1 MAAHKECRICR
12 YGGGICQSG
21 FKKVHVRDDPH
32 CRFHGV
38 TGGNARP
45 KQPHP
50 PVPRL
55 LQAEEEKTKTESRDE
70 KTHYVTQGG
79 LHLLYDPETLDKWI
93 SRTTEPTNQEKKY
106 RDAQTGE
113 TLAPEDE
120 ASYEHYRRRLCE
132 RYRTGEQAD
141 RLVRIVDRYMPAIAD
156 ENRTYV
162 MKYPHKVLTML
173 KQAGK
178 ARKKIRAKRKRKK
191 QQRGRERSS
200 TSTETKR
207 GMRPQAGT
215 GDRDEYSTF
224 ATEGGDQEGAAA
236 PLAEDDDYEKETGTY
251 SNQPPE
257 RSEGSVAGEGQG
269 RPHETRVTKE
279 AQTQASPA
287 MGETASVVE
296 ETPPDWGDEDSPVQ
310 DQTSSEPEEARHP
323 HRERQAAAQ
332 GGHGPTGGGK
342 DRGHL
347 AEAHHNPPGGE

>member
-1 MAAHKECRICR
+1 MAAYKECWICR

-32 CRFHGV
+32 CRFHGM

-132 RYRTGEQAD
+132 GYRTGEQAD

-173 KQAGK
+173 KQAWK
-178 ARKKIRAKRKRKK
+178 
-191 QQRGRERSS
+191 
-200 TSTETKR
+200 
-207 GMRPQAGT
+207 
-215 GDRDEYSTF
+215 
-224 ATEGGDQEGAAA
+224 
-236 PLAEDDDYEKETGTY
+236 
-251 SNQPPE
+251 
-257 RSEGSVAGEGQG
+257 
-269 RPHETRVTKE
+269 
-279 AQTQASPA
+279 
-287 MGETASVVE
+287 
-296 ETPPDWGDEDSPVQ
+296 
-310 DQTSSEPEEARHP
+310 
-323 HRERQAAAQ
+323 
-332 GGHGPTGGGK
+332 GP
-342 DRGHL
+342 
-347 AEAHHNPPGGE
+347 

>member
-1 MAAHKECRICR
+1 
-12 YGGGICQSG
+12 
-21 FKKVHVRDDPH
+21 
-32 CRFHGV
+32 
-38 TGGNARP
+38 
-45 KQPHP
+45 
-50 PVPRL
+50 
-55 LQAEEEKTKTESRDE
+55 
-70 KTHYVTQGG
+70 
-79 LHLLYDPETLDKWI
+79 
-93 SRTTEPTNQEKKY
+93 
-106 RDAQTGE
+106 
-113 TLAPEDE
+113 
-120 ASYEHYRRRLCE
+120 
-132 RYRTGEQAD
+132 
-141 RLVRIVDRYMPAIAD
+141 
-156 ENRTYV
+156 
-162 MKYPHKVLTML
+162 ML
-173 KQAGK
+173 KQAWK

-296 ETPPDWGDEDSPVQ
+296 ETPPDWGDEDSPGQ
-310 DQTSSEPEEARHP
+310 DQTSSEPQEARHP
-323 HRERQAAAQ
+323 HRDLGAMRPRTPSRSPRRPRPNRGRERPRTPSRSPPQPTR
-332 GGHGPTGGGK
+332 GRVRPRTPSRSPRRVTLRPGPTWSDVQRVQDHMK
-342 DRGHL
+342 ACRERPRHT
-347 AEAHHNPPGGE
+347 

>member
-1 MAAHKECRICR
+1 
-12 YGGGICQSG
+12 
-21 FKKVHVRDDPH
+21 
-32 CRFHGV
+32 
-38 TGGNARP
+38 
-45 KQPHP
+45 
-50 PVPRL
+50 
-55 LQAEEEKTKTESRDE
+55 
-70 KTHYVTQGG
+70 
-79 LHLLYDPETLDKWI
+79 
-93 SRTTEPTNQEKKY
+93 
-106 RDAQTGE
+106 
-113 TLAPEDE
+113 
-120 ASYEHYRRRLCE
+120 
-132 RYRTGEQAD
+132 
-141 RLVRIVDRYMPAIAD
+141 
-156 ENRTYV
+156 
-162 MKYPHKVLTML
+162 
-173 KQAGK
+173 
-178 ARKKIRAKRKRKK
+178 
-191 QQRGRERSS
+191 
-200 TSTETKR
+200 
-207 GMRPQAGT
+207 MRPQAGT